1 LDKLRFGPAGI
12 PLALTK
18 NRSAVEGVRKTAEL
32 GLDAME
38 LEFVYGVRMPPDT
51 AAKVKSTARE
61 VDVALTAHGPY
72 YINLNSREK
81 EKVEAS
87 MKRILDTA
95 KVAHVAGASS
105 ITFHAATY
113 MKDPPGKVY
122 DKVKEC
128 LKDIVKIL
136 KEEGVEVWVRPET
149 TGKGSQF
156 GSLQEL
162 VQLSKEVEMVLP
174 CIDFA
179 HIHARTGGKYNS
191 REEFAEILSYVE
203 SELGRELLD
212 NMHIHVSGIEYTKK
226 GEQNHVNLEESDL
239 KYLDLVETWK
249 EFNLK
254 GVVVSESPNLEGDA
268 ILLKNLYYKR

>member
-1 LDKLRFGPAGI
+1 MDKLHFGPAGI

-18 NRSAVEGVRKTAEL
+18 KRNVVDGVRMVAEL

-38 LEFVYGVRMPPDT
+38 LEFVYGVKMPPAVADE
-51 AAKVKSTARE
+51 VRSVARE
-61 VDVALTAHGPY
+61 VGVALTAHGPY

-87 MKRILDTA
+87 VKRILDTA
-95 KVAHVAGASS
+95 RVAHAAGASS

-113 MKDPPGKVY
+113 MKDPPEKVYGKVK
-122 DKVKEC
+122 DC
-128 LKDIVKIL
+128 LKSVVKTL
-136 KEEGVEVWVRPET
+136 KDEGVEVWVRPET
-149 TGKGSQF
+149 TGKSSQF

-203 SELGRELLD
+203 RELGKECLG
-212 NMHIHVSGIEYTKK
+212 NMHIHVSGIEYTDK
-226 GEQNHVNLEESDL
+226 GEQNHVNLQESDL
-239 KYLDLVETWK
+239 RYLELVDVWK
-249 EFNLK
+249 EFNVK
-254 GVVVSESPNLEGDA
+254 GVVISESPNLEGDA
-268 ILLKNLYYKR
+268 ILLKNVYYK

>member
-1 LDKLRFGPAGI
+1 MDRLRFGPAGI

-18 NRSAVEGVRKTAEL
+18 NRGAVEGVRKVAEL

-38 LEFVYGVRMPPDT
+38 LEFVYGVRMPPAT
-51 AAKVKSTARE
+51 ASKVKATAKE

-87 MKRILDTA
+87 VKRILDTA
-95 KVAHVAGASS
+95 RVAYAAGSSS

-113 MKDPPGKVY
+113 MKDQPGKVY
-122 DKVKEC
+122 EKVRDC
-128 LKDIVKIL
+128 LKSIVRTL
-136 KEEGVEVWVRPET
+136 REEGVEVWVRPET

-162 VQLSKEVEMVLP
+162 VQLSREVEMVLP
-174 CIDFA
+174 CVDFA

-191 REEFAEILSYVE
+191 REEFAEILSYLE
-203 SELGRELLD
+203 NELGRDCLD
-212 NMHIHVSGIEYTKK
+212 NMHIHVSGIKYTDK

-239 KYLDLVETWK
+239 KYLDLVEVWR
-249 EFNLK
+249 EFNVK
-254 GVVVSESPNLEGDA
+254 GIIVSESPNLEGDA
-268 ILLKNLYYKR
+268 MLLKKLYYKR